1 MEKHSLTLIKML
13 KTQKH
18 LFDIPCDVNY
28 LNIASQS
35 PSFKAIEQA
44 GISAVLEKSHPYKIV
59 TDHYFEPV
67 KEVKKLFASLIDVED
82 YNRIANIPS
91 VSYGMA
97 TVANNI
103 TLQKGDEIILIEEQF
118 PSNYYVWERLAKK
131 FDAKIITVKRP
142 TTEVNQGE
150 IWNKA
155 ILTAITE
162 KTAVVTLGNI
172 HWANGTLFNLKAIRK
187 KTTKNS
193 SLLIIDGSQSIG
205 ALPFSI
211 KEIKPDALICAG
223 YKWLFGPYG
232 CGYGYFGA
240 YFDNGIPL
248 EENWSNRL
256 HSENMSGLTNYE
268 PEYKPLANRY
278 SVGEHASF
286 IHIKMQIAAL
296 QQVVEWTPKA
306 VQKYCE
312 EITKEAVLELEQIG
326 CYIEKSKDRAHH
338 LFGVK
343 LPEKLNLEKLK
354 LALKEANIFVSFRG
368 KYIRLSCHL
377 YNTKEDFKSLVTC
390 IKSVLN

>member
-44 GISAVLEKSHPYKIV
+44 GITAVLEKSHPYKIV

-67 KEVKKLFASLIDVED
+67 KEIKKLFASLIDVED

-103 TLQKGDEIILIEEQF
+103 TLQKGDEILLIEEQF

-162 KTAVVTLGNI
+162 KTALVTLGNI

-193 SLLIIDGSQSIG
+193 SLLIID
-205 ALPFSI
+205 
-211 KEIKPDALICAG
+211 
-223 YKWLFGPYG
+223 
-232 CGYGYFGA
+232 
-240 YFDNGIPL
+240 
-248 EENWSNRL
+248 
-256 HSENMSGLTNYE
+256 
-268 PEYKPLANRY
+268 
-278 SVGEHASF
+278 
-286 IHIKMQIAAL
+286 
-296 QQVVEWTPKA
+296 
-306 VQKYCE
+306 
-312 EITKEAVLELEQIG
+312 
-326 CYIEKSKDRAHH
+326 
-338 LFGVK
+338 
-343 LPEKLNLEKLK
+343 
-354 LALKEANIFVSFRG
+354 
-368 KYIRLSCHL
+368 
-377 YNTKEDFKSLVTC
+377 
-390 IKSVLN
+390 